1 MAHESHASDSVAP
14 YRIMGPEDTVH
25 EEDARVC
32 VDTLKAKIKK
42 WCAPVLQNNRAD
54 WRTTALGPG

>member
-32 VDTLKAKIKK
+32 VDTLKAKIKNGVHPS
-42 WCAPVLQNNRAD
+42 CRIIELTGGRHH
-54 WRTTALGPG
+54 